1 MICMGSRKAGVEDIN
16 KGNMFNYFETMIH
29 SSTRDPKFMSIS
41 TVKVADILGV
51 QPVDIEQTLAVLVKE
66 GKLLKSTLQAPPHE
80 DIYMLPSATSPS

>member
-1 MICMGSRKAGVEDIN
+1 
-16 KGNMFNYFETMIH
+16 MFDYFETMIH

-51 QPVDIEQTLAVLVKE
+51 EPVEIEQTLAALVNE

-80 DIYMLPSATSPS
+80 DIYTLPTASSPS